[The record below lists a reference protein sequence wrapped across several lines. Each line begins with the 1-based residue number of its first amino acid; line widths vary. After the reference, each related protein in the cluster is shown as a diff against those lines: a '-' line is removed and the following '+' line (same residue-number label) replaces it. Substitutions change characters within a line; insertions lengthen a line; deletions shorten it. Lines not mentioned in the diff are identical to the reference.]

1 MSTVPKAHS
10 KLLRGIQ
17 QAEAQAWFLFLAFY
31 CLIFVLFKERN
42 MSYIIHD
49 VHKIIVIIT
58 VALRS
63 EKYSSS
69 KCGQPCNNFLLD
81 QEIISMVTHLI
92 KISSKFG
99 TCPSPLKDQHCFLDF

>member
-17 QAEAQAWFLFLAFY
+17 QAEAHAWFLFLAFY

-42 MSYIIHD
+42 MSYIIHE

-63 EKYSSS
+63 ENYSSS
-69 KCGQPCNNFLLD
+69 KRGQPWNNFLLD